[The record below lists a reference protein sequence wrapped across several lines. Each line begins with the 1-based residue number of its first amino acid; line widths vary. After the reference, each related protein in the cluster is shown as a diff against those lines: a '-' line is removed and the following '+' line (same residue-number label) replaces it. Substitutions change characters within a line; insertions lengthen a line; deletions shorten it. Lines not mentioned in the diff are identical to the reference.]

1 MKYPLHAEKMVLFS
15 PIGMEGP
22 DAGRVGLVRRV
33 LEMLWSK
40 YQVISHAVRLLL
52 PYSIL
57 ERCSCAHAK
66 ACEPRT
72 GVPSAAC

>member
-1 MKYPLHAEKMVLFS
+1 MVLFS

-40 YQVISHAVRLLL
+40 YQVISHAVRLLFTVL
-52 PYSIL
+52 DSRAVL
-57 ERCSCAHAK
+57 RR
-66 ACEPRT
+66 AC
-72 GVPSAAC
+72 

>member
-40 YQVISHAVRLLL
+40 YQVISHAVRLLFTVL
-52 PYSIL
+52 DSRAVL
-57 ERCSCAHAK
+57 RR
-66 ACEPRT
+66 AC
-72 GVPSAAC
+72 